1 MKKKSPSMI
10 QKVVKIPLI
19 FLSVDG
25 YDDDYDY
32 HDVNSILWK
41 LQDEI
46 RVIKNTIIRYC
57 WENSGLES
65 DYFAKYTAE
74 HPATEESLDDYIYR
88 SFNHTM
94 MCNSGNFATTL
105 RITQS
110 AFDNARW
117 EMETGQ
123 KSLISFKRNQPIDL
137 HKTSIRGLK
146 AMNQDFS
153 VKLSLLRP
161 DIAEKDYGL
170 PSGRFI
176 FKCIVNDNSTRSILQ
191 RCESGE
197 YRIAASK
204 LVYNKNKSQWNL
216 LLTYGFIP
224 EQVSGLDPNR
234 ILGVDLGIKVPICAS
249 VYGDLKRF
257 TIQPGEIEAFR
268 KNVEARRWSLQKQ
281 GAYCGDGRIGH
292 GRATRN
298 KPAQEI
304 ADKIKRF
311 RDTANHKY
319 ARALVDFAVKNQCGV
334 IQMEKLEGITEG
346 VVEPFLKD
354 WTHYDLRAK
363 VENKAEELGIKV
375 IFVDPQYTSQ
385 RCSRCG
391 HIDKKNRLTQ
401 ARFICTECGFDEN
414 ADYNA
419 SQNLAIKG
427 IDHIIEKE
435 MDAKSDQT

>member
-1 MKKKSPSMI
+1 MSKKMI
-10 QKVVKIPLI
+10 TKVIKLPLI
-19 FLSVDG
+19 FLSVDEFDG
-25 YDDDYDY
+25 DIDYKQI
-32 HDVNSILWK
+32 NRILWK

-46 RVIKNTIIRYC
+46 RIIKNTVVRYY
-57 WENSGLES
+57 WEDSGLES
-65 DYFAKYTAE
+65 DYFAKYAAE
-74 HPATEESLDDYIYR
+74 HPVADDSLDKYIYR
-88 SFNHTM
+88 AFSGTM
-94 MCNSGNFATTL
+94 MCNSSNYSTTL
-105 RITQS
+105 QATRGVFNH
-110 AFDNARW
+110 AKW

-123 KSLISFKRNQPIDL
+123 RSLISFKRDQPIDL
-137 HKTSIRGLK
+137 HRNSIKIITDNG
-146 AMNQDFS
+146 QDFC
-153 VKLSLLRP
+153 VKLSFLRP
-161 DIAEKDYGL
+161 DIAKKEYDL
-170 PSGRFI
+170 PTGRFI
-176 FKCIVNDNSTRSILQ
+176 FKCTVKDPSTRSILQ
-191 RCESGE
+191 RCVKDE
-197 YRIAASK
+197 YHFSASK
-204 LVYNKNKSQWNL
+204 MIYDRNKHQWVL
-216 LLTYGFIP
+216 LLTYKF
-224 EQVSGLDPNR
+224 EAVSATGLDPNR

-249 VYGDLKRF
+249 VYGDLRRF

-268 KNVEARRWSLQKQ
+268 KNVEARRRSLLKQ

-334 IQMEKLEGITEG
+334 IQMEELKGITEG

-363 VENKAEELGIKV
+363 VENKAKELGIQV
-375 IFVDPQYTSQ
+375 VFVDPQYTSQ

-391 HIDKKNRLTQ
+391 HIDKENRLTQ
-401 ARFICTECGFDEN
+401 ARFVCTACGFEEN

-427 IDHIIEKE
+427 IDLIIEKE
-435 MDAKSDQT
+435 LGAKSE

>member
-1 MKKKSPSMI
+1 MSQKTLT
-10 QKVVKIPLI
+10 KVVKLPLI

-25 YDDDYDY
+25 FDGDIDYKK
-32 HDVNSILWK
+32 VNEILWK

-46 RVIKNTIIRYC
+46 RQVKNRSIRYFY
-57 WENSGLES
+57 EDSGLES
-65 DYFAKYTAE
+65 GYFKKYLQDNQ
-74 HPATEESLDDYIYR
+74 ATVKQESLQNYIYNLF
-88 SFNHTM
+88 SHELMSNTK
-94 MCNSGNFATTL
+94 NLSTTL
-105 RITQS
+105 QIVRKAFKDTQ
-110 AFDNARW
+110 W

-123 KSLISFKRNQPIDL
+123 RSMISYKKDQPIDL
-137 HKTSIRGLK
+137 HKGSIKGLQP
-146 AMNQDFS
+146 MGQDFCIQ
-153 VKLSLLRP
+153 LSLLRP
-161 DIAEKDYGL
+161 EMAKSEYGL
-170 PSGRFI
+170 PTGRFN
-176 FKCIVNDNSTRSILQ
+176 FKCLVKDNSTRSILQ
-191 RCESGE
+191 RCYEKL
-197 YRIAASK
+197 YRYTASK
-204 LVYNKNKSQWNL
+204 LVYDRDKHQWVMM
-216 LLTYGFIP
+216 LTYCF
-224 EQVSGLDPNR
+224 EAEEATGLDPNR

-249 VYGDLKRF
+249 VYGDLRRF

-268 KNVEARRWSLQKQ
+268 KNVEARRRSLLKQ

-363 VENKAEELGIKV
+363 VENKAKELGIKV

-391 HIDKKNRLTQ
+391 HIDKENRLTQ
-401 ARFICTECGFDEN
+401 ARFVCTACGFEEN

-427 IDHIIEKE
+427 IDLIIEKE
-435 MDAKSDQT
+435 LGAKSE